1 MNRVRNIIG
10 HQHTSNRQQVNREQ
24 HETGDDLDDQLTVV
38 ERQGDELEDSVTLST
53 AASGSVTIGDFQ
65 RLGFVNRCP
74 SFNAERTMP
83 LASVLLTKGFFCFP
97 SELSFRTF
105 LDNKRRLDALDSI
118 NGLGIPLFHAV
129 SGGVVKSIF
138 NRHAPIMRI
147 YRYVLV
153 DSNSEKPPQNG
164 ELISQD
170 GFTMLFKCL
179 FCSVYQEIVCN
190 YSRVEHKFV
199 FNAIRDSETVP
210 ETLIMASHVHSR
222 GSDTRLMGLNL
233 RWYGTTGFASPF
245 GSGSFKL
252 LVLDDGMPSRMDCR
266 TLDEFERESRSYHG
280 RTSGRLPTWATYS
293 DQCSTVFPKKRTLR
307 LGEFKIAE
315 SSRENGVCS
324 SGIFD
329 IPKETLAL
337 TCMCLVLHDFE
348 SRKDKRGGTAMGLP
362 SVPFLL

>member
-10 HQHTSNRQQVNREQ
+10 HQHRSSRQEVNQEQ
-24 HETGDDLDDQLTVV
+24 NEI
-38 ERQGDELEDSVTLST
+38 GDELDDELTVFERQIDDIGDSVTVNT
-53 AASGSVTIGDFQ
+53 AGSGSVTIGDLQ

-83 LASVLLTKGFFCFP
+83 FASVLLTKGFFCFP

-153 DSNSEKPPQNG
+153 DTSNEKPPQNG
-164 ELISQD
+164 EMISQD
-170 GFTMLFKCL
+170 GFKVLFKCL
-179 FCSVYQEIVCN
+179 FCNVYQEIVCN

-199 FNAIRDSETVP
+199 FNATRENESVP
-210 ETLIMASHVHSR
+210 ETLVMASHVHSR
-222 GSDTRLMGLNL
+222 GSDTKLMGLNL

-252 LVLDDGMPSRMDCR
+252 LVLDDGMPSRMDYR
-266 TLDEFERESRSYHG
+266 TLDEFDRESRNYHG

-293 DQCSTVFPKKRTLR
+293 DQCSTVLPKKRTLR
-307 LGEFKIAE
+307 LAEFKIGE
-315 SSRENGVCS
+315 SSPVNDARS

-337 TCMCLVLHDFE
+337 TCMCLVLHDLE
-348 SRKDKRGGTAMGLP
+348 SRKDKRGGTAMALP